1 MSRYSKEH
9 YEDVAKLLKKAPAA
23 TDMKAWFIQKFADLF
38 AADNPAACDVCGQPN
53 DEMLVGLHTFKGGF
67 NREPFLAAC
76 GLEPESKGTHLP
88 SDILGREY

>member
-9 YEDVAKLLKKAPAA
+9 YEDVATILKRQTAPVSLVNE
-23 TDMKAWFIQKFADLF
+23 FADLF
-38 AADNPAACDVCGQPN
+38 AADNPPTCQLSDHHSGVCSFG
-53 DEMLVGLHTFKGGF
+53 GGF
-67 NREPFLAAC
+67 NSGRFLVTC